1 MVILFVCNAGRF
13 DNHPYLSSTMSLPRE
28 LLKHGCETVITSP
41 WPLNAMMTPYWFE
54 VFLKKWV
61 HDELTVT
68 QAVYETNRRFYS
80 ENNDPSKYLALSIFG
95 NPFKKY

>member
-1 MVILFVCNAGRF
+1 
-13 DNHPYLSSTMSLPRE
+13 MSLPRE